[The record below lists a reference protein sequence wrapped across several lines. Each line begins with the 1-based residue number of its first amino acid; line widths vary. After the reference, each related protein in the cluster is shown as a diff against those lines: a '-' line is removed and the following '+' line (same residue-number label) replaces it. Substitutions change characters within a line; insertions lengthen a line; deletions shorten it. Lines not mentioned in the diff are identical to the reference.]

1 MMTLDAGLLAS
12 LLCRVPEQVAQTPT
26 PDDDDDDDDDEDKDR
41 GGSGGGD
48 IDPDDDEG
56 WSDEDDDDDED
67 ETLWTTGAGQASK
80 CLKNRPANQRSR
92 PPKRA

>member
-1 MMTLDAGLLAS
+1 MTTLFPFMMTLDTGLLAS
-12 LLCRVPEQVAQTPT
+12 LLCRIPEQVAQTPA

-67 ETLWTTGAGQASK
+67 ETLWTTERREGTRRVLTK
-80 CLKNRPANQRSR
+80 I
-92 PPKRA
+92 